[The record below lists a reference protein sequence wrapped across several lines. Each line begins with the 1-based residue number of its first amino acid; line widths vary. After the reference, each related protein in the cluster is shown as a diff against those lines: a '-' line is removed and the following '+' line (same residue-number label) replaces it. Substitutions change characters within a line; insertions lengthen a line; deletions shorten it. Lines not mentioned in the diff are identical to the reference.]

1 MKQMYSVAQ
10 FIEEEGYEKSVDDI
24 IPFTKLFEEY
34 RTYCF
39 NNNLSVVSNRIFN
52 KNIRNLNFEIVRR
65 NYGMVIKI
73 SKLEKLTTLD
83 APVNLKNI
91 YTYYTSYT
99 LQSARAGD

>member
-24 IPFTKLFEEY
+24 IPFTKLYEEY

-73 SKLEKLTTLD
+73 SKLEKLTTLG
-83 APVNLKNI
+83 NNK
-91 YTYYTSYT
+91 
-99 LQSARAGD
+99 SADCRFGGYA